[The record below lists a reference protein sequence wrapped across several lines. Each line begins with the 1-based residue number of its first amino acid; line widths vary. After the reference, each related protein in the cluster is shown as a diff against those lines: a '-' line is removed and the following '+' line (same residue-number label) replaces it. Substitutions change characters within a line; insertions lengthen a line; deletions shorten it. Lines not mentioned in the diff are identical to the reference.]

1 MRYELKVY
9 LPKSV
14 CYGARMDQS
23 IFRKIID
30 SSSEDNQSAF
40 ARRLGV
46 SPQMLQK
53 WRNNRVPAHYVVRM
67 SKLTEGEVTP
77 HQIRPDVFLAQWRV

>member
-1 MRYELKVY
+1 MEHQQKVY

-14 CYGARMDQS
+14 CYLAGMDRS
-23 IFRKIID
+23 IYQQIID
-30 SSSEDNQSAF
+30 SSGEDSQSAF

-53 WRNNRVPAHYVVRM
+53 WRNNQVPAHYVVRM
-67 SKLTEGEVTP
+67 SKLTEGKVTP

>member
-1 MRYELKVY
+1 MD
-9 LPKSV
+9 KSI
-14 CYGARMDQS
+14 YQA
-23 IFRKIID
+23 IID
-30 SSSEDNQSAF
+30 SSGEDSQSAF

-53 WRNNRVPAHYVVRM
+53 WRNNQVPAHYVVRM
-67 SKLTEGEVTP
+67 SKLTEGKVTP